1 MVKLTEQD
9 ILNWIGPEDDYM
21 NDDHLAFF
29 RELLVKMQ
37 DELIENA
44 SVTTGHLQEHESAPD
59 PADRATQEEEYALE
73 LRTRDRE
80 RKLLSKYRRPSAI
93 LMKGTMD
100 SVPIR
105 ENLSV

>member
-44 SVTTGHLQEHESAPD
+44 SVTTGHLQEHESAPRSCR
-59 PADRATQEEEYALE
+59 PCHTG
-73 LRTRDRE
+73 
-80 RKLLSKYRRPSAI
+80 RRVRI
-93 LMKGTMD
+93 GTPYPG
-100 SVPIR
+100 SGTKT
-105 ENLSV
+105 SQ